1 MAISFSISDTSN
13 AGISSD
19 YCSPFMN
26 PVLRFSVSGA
36 SAITNPTAEIE
47 FAGTTETITIEACF
61 EKTVSLV
68 HYFFVDLSEIMPHIL
83 RRFDGIEQLD
93 DLEFINGNLLQ
104 KFDEYVREVDIDVY
118 FERGTANE
126 QTNTE
131 TNYWGYLSDKYPYT
145 RGFNLYNLLYNETPI
160 YLKWGKDT
168 YNSVFFIEV
177 GGRAYTIK
185 LNGTT
190 LYTGTGSNGYYQL
203 KFSKDTV
210 LLQQGLNTLT
220 IDYGSPVI
228 LYTKTFIIDYDPT
241 CTAKHNLCWQHP
253 QLGYVSYPFEGAMVT
268 ETSVSKGIEVEKVF
282 TSMVNVSQLN
292 EQLGYKKSKT
302 ITLRAKVE
310 KKYWPLFEDLYNSR
324 HVYLFTG
331 TSGENDTLASWME
344 CRVTGGYSDN
354 DTRNAKIFTV
364 ELQAAAQFPIS
375 F

>member
-1 MAISFSISDTSN
+1 MAIIFSSWDTV
-13 AGISSD
+13 SSE

-26 PVLRFSVSGA
+26 PVLYFNVSGA

-47 FAGTTETITIEACF
+47 IVGGTETINIEACY
-61 EKTVSLV
+61 EKTVSNL
-68 HYFFVDLSEIMPHIL
+68 HSFFVDLSDVMKYIL
-83 RRFDGIEQLD
+83 RRFDGID
-93 DLEFINGNLLQ
+93 YPDNLEFINGNLLQ
-104 KFDEYVREVDIDVY
+104 KFDEYVRQIDIDVY

-126 QTNTE
+126 QTITK
-131 TNYWGYLSDKYPYT
+131 TNYWCYLSDKYPYT
-145 RGFNLYNLLYNETPI
+145 RGFNLYNLIYDETPI

-168 YNSVFFIEV
+168 YNAIFMFQ
-177 GGRAYTIK
+177 RAVTHTIK
-185 LNGTT
+185 LNGAT
-190 LYTGTGSNGYYQL
+190 LYSATGSNGYYQL
-203 KFSKDTV
+203 KFSKVTV

-228 LYTKTFIIDYDPT
+228 TTTKTFYIDYDPT
-241 CTAKHNLCWQHP
+241 CTTKHNLCWQHP

-268 ETSVSKGIEVEKVF
+268 ETSVSKGLEIEKVF
-282 TSMVNVSQLN
+282 TSMVNVSQLT

-324 HVYLFTG
+324 HVYLYTG